1 MKIITCFLAILTLIV
16 MIATIIFEMNLP
28 YKLNHWLSILLAPF
42 VIMLGFYSNKNSILI
57 NKLEEKYKKI
67 SSYRMKSFYIFSH

>member
-1 MKIITCFLAILTLIV
+1 MKIITYLLAILTLIV
-16 MIATIIFEMNLP
+16 MIATIIFDMNLL

-42 VIMLGFYSNKNSILI
+42 VIILGFYSNKNSNF
-57 NKLEEKYKKI
+57 NKLEGKYKKI